1 MPMLQQISLSS
12 CFVHIIKVKQ
22 LKKTLLQSKQ
32 DGISTIIVNYN
43 KKNNF
48 IPMLQQISCF
58 VHIIRVKQ
66 FLKTLLQGRYKQE
79 YIIRRECPTAVL

>member
-1 MPMLQQISLSS
+1 MLQQISLSS

-43 KKNNF
+43 KK
-48 IPMLQQISCF
+48 
-58 VHIIRVKQ
+58 KQ
-66 FLKTLLQGRYKQE
+66 FYTYAAANILLCAYYKSKTIFKNVAAG
-79 YIIRRECPTAVL
+79 